1 MKSAQFQLHAAIEE
15 SHWWFTSRRKILRA
29 IVNEFIPP
37 KSEKRIVDI
46 GCGTG
51 ANIAAFADGY
61 ECTGIDPSA
70 DSIDLAKGRFPHVQF
85 CCGDALRDFQD
96 SIQKADIILLTDVL
110 EHIEDD
116 RTFLTTLIGVMKP
129 NAHLLIT
136 VPADISLRSEHDE
149 SFGHYRRYDRASL
162 EKQWQ
167 GLPVTSILAS
177 HFNSRLYPII
187 RSIRTVNRLLGRT
200 SGISGTDFR
209 MPPKPA
215 NALLA
220 QIFAGETS
228 RLLKEINTPEQK
240 DVPYGAS
247 LIAVLRKN
255 PTS

>member
-15 SHWWFTSRRKILRA
+15 SHWWFTAKRKILHS
-29 IVNEFIPP
+29 IISEFTPQN
-37 KSEKRIVDI
+37 SGKRIVDI

-51 ANIAAFADGY
+51 ANIAALANEY

-70 DSIDLAKGRFPHVQF
+70 DSIDLAKKRFPHVQF
-85 CCGDALRDFQD
+85 QCGDALRDFQD
-96 SIQKADIILLTDVL
+96 SIQKADMILLTDVL

-116 RTFLTTLIGVMKP
+116 RTFLTKLIGVMKP

-136 VPADISLRSEHDE
+136 VPADISMWSKHDE
-149 SFGHYRRYDRASL
+149 HFGHYRRYDRVSL

-167 GLPVTSILAS
+167 GLPVTSLLLS

-187 RSIRTVNRLLGRT
+187 RSIRTMNRLLRRT
-200 SGISGTDFR
+200 SGKSGTDFCV
-209 MPPKPA
+209 PLKPA
-215 NALLA
+215 NFLLA
-220 QIFAGETS
+220 QIFAGETT

-247 LIAVLRKN
+247 LMAVLRKN